1 VIDAA
6 VALLVERGYGSIT
19 VDLLA
24 QHAGVPKSTI
34 YRRWPSKDDI
44 LAVAIERFV
53 DQSVEIPDTGSVRDD
68 LVILVSR
75 VIATY
80 AHGAGLTVVRSA
92 LDSLQGAAEQPRA
105 FKAVADRR
113 REHYRE
119 LLQRGVERGEIDP
132 AADLEMAIDLIF
144 GAMWGRIIS
153 AQPVDE
159 GHAARIVDA
168 ALAGLTP
175 RD

>member
-1 VIDAA
+1 VC
-6 VALLVERGYGSIT
+6 
-19 VDLLA
+19 
-24 QHAGVPKSTI
+24 
-34 YRRWPSKDDI
+34 RRWPSKDDI
-44 LAVAIERFV
+44 LAVAIQRFV
-53 DQSVEIPDTGSVRDD
+53 DTSVDIPDTGSVRDD
-68 LVILVSR
+68 LVTLLTA

-92 LDSLQGAAEQPRA
+92 LDSLQEATEQPRA

-119 LLQRGVERGEIDP
+119 ILQRGIERGEIAP
-132 AADLEMAIDLIF
+132 NADLEMSIDLIF

-153 AQPVDE
+153 AQPLDD

-168 ALAGLTP
+168 ALTGLTP
-175 RD
+175 RC